1 MKVKGRH
8 APPQSPMETKGTLR
22 PHGWAPAAFLVEG
35 TALQGQPAWCSPG
48 PWGQGGVG
56 GAGNAHSALRGIPHR
71 PPHQP
76 LLGSRFAEGKAS

>member
-22 PHGWAPAAFLVEG
+22 PHGWAPAAFLVED
-35 TALQGQPAWCSPG
+35 TEPG
-48 PWGQGGVG
+48 ARLGRGDRVGWG
-56 GAGNAHSALRGIPHR
+56 GAGNACSALRGIPHR